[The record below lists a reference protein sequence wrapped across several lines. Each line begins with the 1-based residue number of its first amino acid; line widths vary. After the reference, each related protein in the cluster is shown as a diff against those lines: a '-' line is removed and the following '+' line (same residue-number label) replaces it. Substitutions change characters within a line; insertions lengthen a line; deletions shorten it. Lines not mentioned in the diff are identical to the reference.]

1 MRKMKGYIYV
11 GKELIERVEKI
22 TNYGYEEVKGDLV
35 PADILIQYLEDLL
48 EEVEN
53 NKEVEEEPKENNFKD
68 KYEYWG
74 EEFEA

>member
-1 MRKMKGYIYV
+1 MRGYIYV
-11 GKELIERVEKI
+11 GKELIKRVEKI

-48 EEVEN
+48 KEVEN
-53 NKEVEEEPKENNFKD
+53 NQEEQEPKENNFKD

>member
-1 MRKMKGYIYV
+1 MKGYIYV

-48 EEVEN
+48 KEVEN
-53 NKEVEEEPKENNFKD
+53 NQEEEPKENNFKD